1 MNTVIEQMLRKY
13 DSKNIYDQK
22 NAMKEVMQE
31 IVLYGLSRAGFFR
44 EAAFYGGT
52 ALRIFYGLDRFSED
66 LDFSLMTSNPN
77 FDLKAYFPE
86 LEKTVRS
93 FGLNVVISEKEKN
106 KESAIRS
113 AFLKGNTKEH
123 FLLFY
128 ADEVTANSITKNEAL
143 KIKFEI
149 DTMPPA
155 FATFERRFCLAPMPY
170 EINLYDEPS
179 LFAGKI
185 HAVLCRAWQNRVKG
199 RDLYDYV
206 FYLSKGATVNQ
217 KHLQARLMQSGVI
230 TENDAFDISVIR
242 SMLCDRFASID
253 YNQAKDARERLNQVQ
268 RNMLGELS
276 NIGCKVCAL
285 DNNARLE
292 VLHNFFRIGEETHFQ
307 FDFDNCTRLGQDF
320 RDAIAPDAMRFCKD
334 HIEINDSYAKCM
346 TIAQYPQQL
355 DDKFIATLLQQ
366 VPYIVLSIAIQPV
379 ETEDAYR
386 EIEDSRMK
394 TDAEKVRFNRKTV
407 ENLDFVA
414 TVPYK
419 TQAQE
424 KNIEYIRTE
433 MAEHDQQMFLVLL
446 SAAYFADTLDE
457 LKAETAALKTTAAN
471 FNCRF
476 TELRFQQERA
486 FNTAM
491 PYGLRRIAS
500 VRTMLTKGLCALV
513 PFNVQEVMDAGGM
526 FYGVNAVSGN
536 LIVGLRSELP
546 NGNGMVLGTSG
557 SGKSLF
563 VKLEILMLYLRFPNA
578 KFYIVDPENEYAP
591 LVHAMGG
598 EVVDISPIS
607 ETHFN
612 PLDFYPDGK
621 SKILPQNAKSE
632 FVLSLFEKVM
642 EGNMIPGDK
651 SLIDRSLKNIYKP
664 LVDSHYT
671 IPCPTLVDLWKD
683 LLAQHH
689 PRAEQLALAIEIFA
703 KGSMK
708 AFAQPTNVDMSNR
721 LICFNINRLGEQLKP
736 VAMISMLEFIN
747 TAVMNSNR
755 KDANAATWV
764 YFDEIYLLLRDEESA
779 KFLYQS
785 WKRFRKYNAYATGIT
800 QNAQD
805 CLTNDTACAVLSNS
819 EFVVMLRQTK
829 DILPLRKLY
838 GLSEP
843 QQEYLKLATAGQGIL
858 KMGNNIIPFENKQ
871 PTTGK
876 VYKLI
881 STKPGEVE

>member
-1 MNTVIEQMLRKY
+1 MRLNEYASTRRTRGSYKIPTSVQKSIPIDEIYADGTWRSGEVYSQMWSVSDINYAMQSDDKKQDILAKMGRIY
-13 DSKNIYDQK
+13 SNIPTDCWAQLCIVSQR
-22 NAMKEVMQE
+22 MDE
-31 IVLYGLSRAGFFR
+31 ISFERDVLYHRAND
-44 EAAFYGGT
+44 
-52 ALRIFYGLDRFSED
+52 GLDAYRVERNR
-66 LDFSLMTSNPN
+66 LM
-77 FDLKAYFPE
+77 KAYAKE
-86 LEKTVRS
+86 I
-93 FGLNVVISEKEKN
+93 GNVKQQKYLILSTN
-106 KESAIRS
+106 KQ
-113 AFLKGNTKEH
+113 
-123 FLLFY
+123 
-128 ADEVTANSITKNEAL
+128 NS
-143 KIKFEI
+143 
-149 DTMPPA
+149 
-155 FATFERRFCLAPMPY
+155 
-170 EINLYDEPS
+170 
-179 LFAGKI
+179 
-185 HAVLCRAWQNRVKG
+185 
-199 RDLYDYV
+199 
-206 FYLSKGATVNQ
+206 
-217 KHLQARLMQSGVI
+217 
-230 TENDAFDISVIR
+230 
-242 SMLCDRFASID
+242 
-253 YNQAKDARERLNQVQ
+253 KDARERLNQVQ

-683 LLAQHH
+683 LLAQHQPDDLDELLKLLRESGCEVSKRGKSYRLKLPGWGKVSRLDSLGDGYTLEDLLAVLAGQKDH
-689 PRAEQLALAIEIFA
+689 TPRRKLVKQADPPKVNLLVDIQAKLQAGKGAGYARWAKVFNLKQMAQTVNYLTEHNLLEYAVLEEKAAAVTAHHNELSAKIKAAEKRMAEIAVLRTHIINYAKTRDTYVAYRKAGYSKKFREEHEEEILLHQAAKNAFDDMGVKKLPKVKELQTEYAQLLEEKKKTYAEYRRSREEMRELLAA
-703 KGSMK
+703 K
-708 AFAQPTNVDMSNR
+708 ANVDR
-721 LICFNINRLGEQLKP
+721 LLNMEAEHDTEREKDHEQ
-736 VAMISMLEFIN
+736 
-747 TAVMNSNR
+747 R
-755 KDANAATWV
+755 
-764 YFDEIYLLLRDEESA
+764 
-779 KFLYQS
+779 
-785 WKRFRKYNAYATGIT
+785 
-800 QNAQD
+800 
-805 CLTNDTACAVLSNS
+805 
-819 EFVVMLRQTK
+819 
-829 DILPLRKLY
+829 
-838 GLSEP
+838 
-843 QQEYLKLATAGQGIL
+843 
-858 KMGNNIIPFENKQ
+858 
-871 PTTGK
+871 
-876 VYKLI
+876 
-881 STKPGEVE
+881 